1 MEEKRI
7 SRNLI
12 VTTNKLKRLLDK
24 RYKKNGLYVGQARL
38 LSYLYRN
45 KDSTIFQKDI
55 ENTFEIRGG
64 TVTGLIDSLV
74 SLNYIKRVESEIDK
88 RKRKI
93 LLTAEGEEQAGKC
106 IDIINNI
113 ESMLA
118 NELTAD
124 EKEVF
129 NTIMDKI
136 NIILDEEESKW
147 ENYLNTLKQLKR
159 N

>member
-1 MEEKRI
+1 
-7 SRNLI
+7 
-12 VTTNKLKRLLDK
+12 
-24 RYKKNGLYVGQARL
+24 
-38 LSYLYRN
+38 LYRN

-136 NIILDEEESKW
+136 NIILDEEESK
-147 ENYLNTLKQLKR
+147 
-159 N
+159 